1 MRKHKLDVKNNKP
14 NLEDEITQLNKLLD
28 KTQNSNS
35 NYISDKFK
43 YARQIK
49 KNESKEKSDDAE
61 DLKNHKEKI
70 NGYISKELRF
80 KQIARLVSVVGF
92 LILSFIII
100 VNLFLL
106 LYWNPVNISDRVL
119 IVITI
124 ATFTNLFALITVV
137 FKYIFSPTKDMLE
150 YNTNILEKKNE

>member
-1 MRKHKLDVKNNKP
+1 MDSKSTKF
-14 NLEDEITQLNKLLD
+14 NLEEEITQLNELLD
-28 KTQNSNS
+28 NTQNSNS
-35 NYISDKFK
+35 NYSFDKFK

-49 KNESKEKSDDAE
+49 KNESKEKTDDAE
-61 DLKNHKEKI
+61 ELKDHKEKI
-70 NGYISKELRF
+70 NGYISKELKF

-92 LILSFIII
+92 LIISFIII
-100 VNLFLL
+100 LNLVLL
-106 LYWNPVNISDRVL
+106 LYWNPVNVSDRVL
-119 IVITI
+119 VVITI

>member
-1 MRKHKLDVKNNKP
+1 MNSKSTEF
-14 NLEDEITQLNKLLD
+14 NLEDEIAQLNELLD
-28 KTQNSNS
+28 NTHNSS
-35 NYISDKFK
+35 KNYSFDKLK

-49 KNESKEKSDDAE
+49 KNESKEKTDDAE
-61 DLKNHKEKI
+61 ELKDHKEKI
-70 NGYISKELRF
+70 NGYISKELNF

-92 LILSFIII
+92 LIISFIIML
-100 VNLFLL
+100 NLVLL
-106 LYWNPVNISDRVL
+106 LYWNPINVSDRVL
-119 IVITI
+119 VVITI